1 MAHDPYYELVP
12 QPKDAPFD
20 AAKTALLIID
30 LQYLDAH
37 KDGWMGRLCRD
48 QGKPSHLNE
57 RWDFVNEILPGVR
70 KLQDACRAG
79 GVELIHIRVKYLTPD
94 CRDGQRSLQ
103 QEAKARYSS
112 PKDDEFLPEIAPMGD
127 ELTINKTSAGTFNST
142 PIDQVLRN
150 MGIDRLWGHWYR
162 HRRVRGDD
170 STRCC
175 RPRFLCDTC
184 ARCLRLFDTGSA
196 CRRLA
201 THVGRRINQT
211 AYGRGAFCADR
222 RGKDTNHRLTHGV
235 KVGIHSCQPRT
246 KLEVQ
251 RRPRDFEF

>member
-127 ELTINKTSAGTFNST
+127 ELIINKTSAGTFNST

-150 MGIDRLWGHWYR
+150 MGIDRLWVTGIVTEGCVEMTAR
-162 HRRVRGDD
+162 DAADRGFYVTLVPDACAS
-170 STRCC
+170 STRVAHADALQ
-175 RPRFLCDTC
+175 RMSDGGLIK
-184 ARCLRLFDTGSA
+184 LRTVEELSA
-196 CRRLA
+196 QIDAAKTLA
-201 THVGRRINQT
+201 I
-211 AYGRGAFCADR
+211 A
-222 RGKDTNHRLTHGV
+222 
-235 KVGIHSCQPRT
+235 
-246 KLEVQ
+246 
-251 RRPRDFEF
+251 